1 MYRRWVTSER
11 RKSAGPTKSSRP
23 SSAKRQPDPIAASD
37 AEVDFITREVNDLI
51 AGQLRAGRRRLG
63 LTLQQVADRSGLS
76 VGMVSKVENAQTSPS
91 LATLTRLAKAIAV
104 PLTSFF
110 RGFEE
115 ERDVSYVRAGE
126 GIEIQRTGVRHGHR
140 YELIA
145 AAQGVGR
152 IVRPFLVT
160 LSERSG
166 PYPLSQ
172 HIGVEFIY
180 QLEGAIEYRYG
191 PQTYRM
197 EPGDSLLFDGRVPH
211 RVDDFH
217 QLPARYLSIF
227 LEVDTDG
234 VPTAEPAADRPRRR
248 RPKATPTIPELDG

>member
-1 MYRRWVTSER
+1 MTSER
-11 RKSAGPTKSSRP
+11 RKATEPSRSARPSPTKRRP
-23 SSAKRQPDPIAASD
+23 EPIAASD
-37 AEVDFITREVNDLI
+37 AEVDFITSEVNDLI
-51 AGQLRAGRRRLG
+51 AGQLRAGRKRLG

-91 LATLTRLAKAIAV
+91 LATLTRLAKALAV

-115 ERDVSYVRAGE
+115 ERDVSYVKAGK
-126 GIEIQRTGVRHGHR
+126 GIEIQRTGVRHGHH

-160 LSERSG
+160 LTERAG
-166 PYPLSQ
+166 PYPMSQ
-172 HIGVEFIY
+172 HIGVEFLY
-180 QLEGAIEYRYG
+180 QLDGAMEYRYG
-191 PQTYRM
+191 AQTFRM

-234 VPTAEPAADRPRRR
+234 VPTAAAPAADRPGHRHPRVSS
-248 RPKATPTIPELDG
+248 TIPEVDG